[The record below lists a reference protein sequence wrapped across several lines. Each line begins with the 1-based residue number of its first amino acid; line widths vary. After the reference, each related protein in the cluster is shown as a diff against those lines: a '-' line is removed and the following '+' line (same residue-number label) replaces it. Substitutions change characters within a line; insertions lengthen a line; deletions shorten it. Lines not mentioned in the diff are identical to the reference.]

1 MFPYWAVFALFAFA
15 AMLERPPS
23 AEGRRSLL
31 ALVFAGLFLT
41 LFIGLRYK
49 VGGDWT
55 EYQDALW
62 RGGFRT
68 LGDTLA
74 IRDPAYE
81 TLNWAAAHLGLG
93 IWAVN
98 IVCGGIFVW
107 GLLRLART
115 QPRPWMVVF
124 LAVPYLIT
132 VVAMGYT
139 RQAVA
144 IGIVMASF
152 AAVISGGSIVRAIVY
167 ITIGTLFHR
176 TTIVVLPLLS
186 LATGQR
192 RVWNL
197 LAVIPALYGLYAIF
211 VAPSLGNLV
220 HGYLEE
226 EYSSSGAAIRV
237 ALVVVPAA
245 IFLLFRKRLGF
256 AGGESTLWLALSLAA
271 FICLALLFFLPS
283 STVVDRLALYALPL
297 QIVILARVPSA
308 LVTEGFGRA
317 LLVTYGAAVLFVWL
331 TYGSHSDL
339 WIPYRNYIAEIY
351 AGTVW

>member
-1 MFPYWAVFALFAFA
+1 
-15 AMLERPPS
+15 MLERPPS

-68 LGDTLA
+68 LGDTFA

-152 AAVISGGSIVRAIVY
+152 AAAISGGSIVRSIVY
-167 ITIGTLFHR
+167 IAIGTLFHR

-237 ALVVVPAA
+237 ALVVVPAT

-256 AGGESTLWLALSLAA
+256 GDRERVLWLSLSIAA
-271 FICLALLFFLPS
+271 FACLVLLFVLPS

-308 LVTEGFGRA
+308 LISEGFGRA

-351 AGTVW
+351 RGTVW

>member
-15 AMLERPPS
+15 VMIERAP
-23 AEGRRSLL
+23 AADERRGVLP
-31 ALVFAGLFLT
+31 LVFAGLFLT
-41 LFIGLRYK
+41 LLIGLRYK

-55 EYQDALW
+55 TYQDALW
-62 RGGFRT
+62 LAGYRT
-68 LGDTLA
+68 LTETLA
-74 IRDPAYE
+74 IRDPGYE
-81 TLNWAAAHLGLG
+81 ALNWAAASLGLG

-98 IVCGGIFVW
+98 LVCAAIFTW
-107 GLLRLART
+107 GLLRLADT

-132 VVAMGYT
+132 VVSMGYT

-167 ITIGTLFHR
+167 IVIGTLFHR

-192 RVWNL
+192 RLWNVAAIL
-197 LAVIPALYGLYAIF
+197 PALYGLYAIF
-211 VAPSLGNLV
+211 VAPTLGNLV

-226 EYSSSGAAIRV
+226 EYSSSGAGIRV
-237 ALVVVPAA
+237 AQVVVPATV
-245 IFLLFRKRLGF
+245 FLLFRKRLGF
-256 AGGESTLWLALSLAA
+256 GDRERVLWLSLSIAA
-271 FICLALLFFLPS
+271 FACLVLLFVLPS

-297 QIVILARVPSA
+297 QIVVLARVPSA
-308 LVTEGFGRA
+308 LVSEGFGRA
-317 LLVTYGAAVLFVWL
+317 LLIFYAAAVLFVWL

-339 WIPYRNYIAEIY
+339 WIPYRNYLAEVY
-351 AGTVW
+351 AGGTL